1 MLLLFYSQKSY
12 RHLRWGINADTCGQ
26 RYEVYGE
33 KAREMTKNE
42 LKDRKKSTVALFVS
56 QRGWPLVSEWGKEQY
71 LLQLDNLVHHG
82 IGHYV
87 ETEQKFNIS
96 RAQQKRDDDPTGNRT
111 RSMIK
116 NWTRQGLVR
125 NIGVGEYEKLV

>member
-1 MLLLFYSQKSY
+1 M
-12 RHLRWGINADTCGQ
+12 G
-26 RYEVYGE
+26 
-33 KAREMTKNE
+33 
-42 LKDRKKSTVALFVS
+42 TVRTV
-56 QRGWPLVSEWGKEQY
+56 PLVSERGKEQY

-96 RAQQKRDDDPTGNRT
+96 RAQQERDDDPTGNRT

-125 NIGVGEYEKLV
+125 NIDVGEYEKLV